1 MKKNKVLLTKTGD
14 TYNCRYVLDQTDIID
29 EKVDKGVSGKFP
41 QIIPYRLEEK
51 DNQREFIYEIG
62 NKVQLTEFLKKEINK
77 KQMLTLLYNLLSGL
91 EAFGMN
97 MISLSYVAKDIQ
109 YVFVA
114 PESLNVYFI
123 VAGVDKEITDLN
135 EVRNFVK
142 DVICNAHYFE
152 MDRDNYVAR
161 LITFTNKLGTFSV
174 GDMKEFVNQ
183 LLIDMGIHIE
193 EEKKKTEKKEEKTA
207 NDKVSRI
214 GVMQNNAK
222 MVQPGASVGGSVPP
236 MPKRQVPP
244 MPNGQPMPGRPM
256 PMQMG
261 PDGKPMNG
269 QPMPGRPMP
278 MQMGPDGKP
287 MNGQPMPGRPMPM
300 QMGPDGKP
308 MNGQPMPGRPM
319 PMQMGPDGK
328 PMNGQPMPGRPM
340 PMQMGPDGKP
350 MNGQPMPGRPM
361 PMQMGP
367 DGKPM
372 NGQPMPGRPMPMQM
386 GPDGKPMNGQPM
398 PGRPMPMQ
406 MGPDGKPMNGQPM
419 PGRPMPMQ
427 MGPDGKPMNGQPMP
441 GRPMPMQMGPDG
453 KPMNG
458 QPMPGRPMPMQMGP
472 DGKPIVPPIPNRP
485 SPSMPEKKPE
495 AAPVPPMPEKKPE
508 AAPVPPMPEKKP
520 EAAPVPPMPEKK
532 PEAAPVPPMPEKK
545 PEAAPVPPVEEK
557 KPQVPVPY
565 LLRIATNEKI
575 YINKPEFSIGRSATK
590 ADYTVTDNSDVSRIH
605 CIIERKN
612 GVSYIRDNASTN
624 GTFVNGQNI
633 AGQKNVFLTNNAK
646 VSLGD
651 EGFIY
656 FVR

>member
-41 QIIPYRLEEK
+41 QIIPCRLEEK

-222 MVQPGASVGGSVPP
+222 MVQPGASARGSVPP
-236 MPKRQVPP
+236 MPNRQVPP

-269 QPMPGRPMP
+269 R
-278 MQMGPDGKP
+278 
-287 MNGQPMPGRPMPM
+287 
-300 QMGPDGKP
+300 
-308 MNGQPMPGRPM
+308 
-319 PMQMGPDGK
+319 
-328 PMNGQPMPGRPM
+328 
-340 PMQMGPDGKP
+340 
-350 MNGQPMPGRPM
+350 
-361 PMQMGP
+361 
-367 DGKPM
+367 
-372 NGQPMPGRPMPMQM
+372 
-386 GPDGKPMNGQPM
+386 
-398 PGRPMPMQ
+398 
-406 MGPDGKPMNGQPM
+406 
-419 PGRPMPMQ
+419 
-427 MGPDGKPMNGQPMP
+427 PMP

-520 EAAPVPPMPEKK
+520 EAAPVPPIPEKK
-532 PEAAPVPPMPEKK
+532 PEAAL
-545 PEAAPVPPVEEK
+545 VPPVEEK

-633 AGQKNVFLTNNAK
+633 AGQENVFLTNNAK

>member
-14 TYNCRYVLDQTDIID
+14 TYNCKYVLDQTDIID

-114 PESLNVYFI
+114 PESLNIYFI

-222 MVQPGASVGGSVPP
+222 MVQPGASAGGSVPP
-236 MPKRQVPP
+236 MPNRQVPP

-278 MQMGPDGKP
+278 MQIGPDGKP
-287 MNGQPMPGRPMPM
+287 MN
-300 QMGPDGKP
+300 
-308 MNGQPMPGRPM
+308 
-319 PMQMGPDGK
+319 
-328 PMNGQPMPGRPM
+328 
-340 PMQMGPDGKP
+340 
-350 MNGQPMPGRPM
+350 
-361 PMQMGP
+361 
-367 DGKPM
+367 
-372 NGQPMPGRPMPMQM
+372 
-386 GPDGKPMNGQPM
+386 
-398 PGRPMPMQ
+398 
-406 MGPDGKPMNGQPM
+406 
-419 PGRPMPMQ
+419 
-427 MGPDGKPMNGQPMP
+427 
-441 GRPMPMQMGPDG
+441 
-453 KPMNG
+453 
-458 QPMPGRPMPMQMGP
+458 GRPMPMQMGP

-485 SPSMPEKKPE
+485 SPS
-495 AAPVPPMPEKKPE
+495 MPEKKPE

>member
-319 PMQMGPDGK
+319 PMP
-328 PMNGQPMPGRPM
+328 GQPM

-372 NGQPMPGRPMPMQM
+372 NGR
-386 GPDGKPMNGQPM
+386 
-398 PGRPMPMQ
+398 
-406 MGPDGKPMNGQPM
+406 
-419 PGRPMPMQ
+419 
-427 MGPDGKPMNGQPMP
+427 PMP

-485 SPSMPEKKPE
+485 SPS
-495 AAPVPPMPEKKPE
+495 
-508 AAPVPPMPEKKP
+508 MPEKKP

>member
-14 TYNCRYVLDQTDIID
+14 TYNCKYVLDQTDIID

-114 PESLNVYFI
+114 PESLNIYFI

-222 MVQPGASVGGSVPP
+222 MVQPGASAGGSVPP
-236 MPKRQVPP
+236 MPNRQVPP
-244 MPNGQPMPGRPM
+244 MPNGQPMPGRPMPMQMGPDGKPMPGRPMPMQGRPMPMPGQPMPMQMGPDGKPMNGQPM

-287 MNGQPMPGRPMPM
+287 MNRQPMQGRPMPM
-300 QMGPDGKP
+300 P
-308 MNGQPMPGRPM
+308 GQ
-319 PMQMGPDGK
+319 
-328 PMNGQPMPGRPM
+328 
-340 PMQMGPDGKP
+340 
-350 MNGQPMPGRPM
+350 
-361 PMQMGP
+361 
-367 DGKPM
+367 
-372 NGQPMPGRPMPMQM
+372 
-386 GPDGKPMNGQPM
+386 
-398 PGRPMPMQ
+398 PMPMQ

-485 SPSMPEKKPE
+485 APSMPEKKPE

-520 EAAPVPPMPEKK
+520 ET
-532 PEAAPVPPMPEKK
+532 
-545 PEAAPVPPVEEK
+545 APVPPVEEK

-633 AGQKNVFLTNNAK
+633 AGQENVFLTNNAK

>member
-1 MKKNKVLLTKTGD
+1 MNGERDMKKNKVLLTKTGD

-41 QIIPYRLEEK
+41 QIIPCRLEEK

-62 NKVQLTEFLKKEINK
+62 NKVQLNEFLKKEINK

-222 MVQPGASVGGSVPP
+222 MVQPGASARESVPP
-236 MPKRQVPP
+236 MPNRQVPP

-269 QPMPGRPMP
+269 W
-278 MQMGPDGKP
+278 
-287 MNGQPMPGRPMPM
+287 
-300 QMGPDGKP
+300 
-308 MNGQPMPGRPM
+308 
-319 PMQMGPDGK
+319 
-328 PMNGQPMPGRPM
+328 
-340 PMQMGPDGKP
+340 
-350 MNGQPMPGRPM
+350 
-361 PMQMGP
+361 
-367 DGKPM
+367 
-372 NGQPMPGRPMPMQM
+372 
-386 GPDGKPMNGQPM
+386 
-398 PGRPMPMQ
+398 
-406 MGPDGKPMNGQPM
+406 
-419 PGRPMPMQ
+419 
-427 MGPDGKPMNGQPMP
+427 PMP

-485 SPSMPEKKPE
+485 ASS
-495 AAPVPPMPEKKPE
+495 MPEKKPE

>member
-1 MKKNKVLLTKTGD
+1 MNGERDMKKNKVLLTKTGD

-41 QIIPYRLEEK
+41 QIIPCRLEEK

-62 NKVQLTEFLKKEINK
+62 NKVQLNEFLKKEINK

-222 MVQPGASVGGSVPP
+222 MVQPGASARESVPP
-236 MPKRQVPP
+236 MPNRQVPP
-244 MPNGQPMPGRPM
+244 MPNGQPMPGRPMPMQMGPDGKPMNGWPMPGRPMPMQMGPDGKPMNGQTMPGRPM

-319 PMQMGPDGK
+319 PMQMGLDGK
-328 PMNGQPMPGRPM
+328 PMNGQLMPGRPM

-350 MNGQPMPGRPM
+350 MNGR
-361 PMQMGP
+361 
-367 DGKPM
+367 
-372 NGQPMPGRPMPMQM
+372 
-386 GPDGKPMNGQPM
+386 
-398 PGRPMPMQ
+398 
-406 MGPDGKPMNGQPM
+406 
-419 PGRPMPMQ
+419 
-427 MGPDGKPMNGQPMP
+427 PMP

-485 SPSMPEKKPE
+485 ASS
-495 AAPVPPMPEKKPE
+495 
-508 AAPVPPMPEKKP
+508 MPEKKP

>member
-41 QIIPYRLEEK
+41 QIIPCRLEEK

-135 EVRNFVK
+135 EVGNFVK

-193 EEKKKTEKKEEKTA
+193 EEKKKTEKKEEKTV

-222 MVQPGASVGGSVPP
+222 MVQPGASVRGSVPP
-236 MPKRQVPP
+236 MPNRQVPP
-244 MPNGQPMPGRPM
+244 MP
-256 PMQMG
+256 
-261 PDGKPMNG
+261 
-269 QPMPGRPMP
+269 
-278 MQMGPDGKP
+278 
-287 MNGQPMPGRPMPM
+287 
-300 QMGPDGKP
+300 
-308 MNGQPMPGRPM
+308 
-319 PMQMGPDGK
+319 
-328 PMNGQPMPGRPM
+328 
-340 PMQMGPDGKP
+340 
-350 MNGQPMPGRPM
+350 
-361 PMQMGP
+361 
-367 DGKPM
+367 
-372 NGQPMPGRPMPMQM
+372 
-386 GPDGKPMNGQPM
+386 
-398 PGRPMPMQ
+398 
-406 MGPDGKPMNGQPM
+406 
-419 PGRPMPMQ
+419 
-427 MGPDGKPMNGQPMP
+427 NGQPMP

-485 SPSMPEKKPE
+485 ASS
-495 AAPVPPMPEKKPE
+495 MPEKKPE

>member
-41 QIIPYRLEEK
+41 QIIPCRLEEK

-62 NKVQLTEFLKKEINK
+62 NKVQLNEFLKKEINK

-222 MVQPGASVGGSVPP
+222 MVQPGASARESVPP
-236 MPKRQVPP
+236 MPNRQVPP
-244 MPNGQPMPGRPM
+244 MPNGQPMPGRPMPMQMGPDGKPMNGWPMPGRPMPMQMGPDGKPMNGQTMPGRPM

-287 MNGQPMPGRPMPM
+287 MNGRPMPGRPMPM

-308 MNGQPMPGRPM
+308 MNGQTMPGRPM

-328 PMNGQPMPGRPM
+328 PMNGR
-340 PMQMGPDGKP
+340 
-350 MNGQPMPGRPM
+350 
-361 PMQMGP
+361 
-367 DGKPM
+367 
-372 NGQPMPGRPMPMQM
+372 
-386 GPDGKPMNGQPM
+386 
-398 PGRPMPMQ
+398 
-406 MGPDGKPMNGQPM
+406 
-419 PGRPMPMQ
+419 
-427 MGPDGKPMNGQPMP
+427 PMP

-485 SPSMPEKKPE
+485 ASS
-495 AAPVPPMPEKKPE
+495 MPEKKPE

>member
-1 MKKNKVLLTKTGD
+1 MNGERDMKKNKVLLTKTGD

-41 QIIPYRLEEK
+41 QIIPCRLEEK

-222 MVQPGASVGGSVPP
+222 MVQPGASARGSVPP
-236 MPKRQVPP
+236 MPNRQVPP

-278 MQMGPDGKP
+278 MQMGPDDKP

-308 MNGQPMPGRPM
+308 MNGR
-319 PMQMGPDGK
+319 
-328 PMNGQPMPGRPM
+328 
-340 PMQMGPDGKP
+340 
-350 MNGQPMPGRPM
+350 
-361 PMQMGP
+361 
-367 DGKPM
+367 
-372 NGQPMPGRPMPMQM
+372 
-386 GPDGKPMNGQPM
+386 
-398 PGRPMPMQ
+398 
-406 MGPDGKPMNGQPM
+406 
-419 PGRPMPMQ
+419 
-427 MGPDGKPMNGQPMP
+427 
-441 GRPMPMQMGPDG
+441 
-453 KPMNG
+453 
-458 QPMPGRPMPMQMGP
+458 PMPGRPMPMQMGP

-485 SPSMPEKKPE
+485 ASS
-495 AAPVPPMPEKKPE
+495 
-508 AAPVPPMPEKKP
+508 
-520 EAAPVPPMPEKK
+520 MPEKK

>member
-1 MKKNKVLLTKTGD
+1 MNGERDMKKNKVLLTKTGD

-41 QIIPYRLEEK
+41 QIIPCRLEEK

-62 NKVQLTEFLKKEINK
+62 NKVQLNEFLKKEINK

-222 MVQPGASVGGSVPP
+222 MVQPGASARGSVPP
-236 MPKRQVPP
+236 MPNRQVPP
-244 MPNGQPMPGRPM
+244 MPNGQPMPGRPMPMQMGPDGKPMNGQTMPGRPM

-319 PMQMGPDGK
+319 PMQMGLDGKPMNGQLMPGRPMPMQMGPDGK
-328 PMNGQPMPGRPM
+328 PMNGRPMPGRPM

-350 MNGQPMPGRPM
+350 MNGRPMSGRPM

-372 NGQPMPGRPMPMQM
+372 NGR
-386 GPDGKPMNGQPM
+386 
-398 PGRPMPMQ
+398 
-406 MGPDGKPMNGQPM
+406 
-419 PGRPMPMQ
+419 
-427 MGPDGKPMNGQPMP
+427 
-441 GRPMPMQMGPDG
+441 
-453 KPMNG
+453 
-458 QPMPGRPMPMQMGP
+458 PMPGRPMPMQMGP

-485 SPSMPEKKPE
+485 ASS
-495 AAPVPPMPEKKPE
+495 MPEKKPE

>member
-41 QIIPYRLEEK
+41 QIIPCRLEEK

-62 NKVQLTEFLKKEINK
+62 NKVQLNEFLKKEINK

-222 MVQPGASVGGSVPP
+222 MVQPGASARGSVPP
-236 MPKRQVPP
+236 MPNRQVPP
-244 MPNGQPMPGRPM
+244 MPNGQPMPGRPMPMQMGPDGKPMNGWPMPGRPMPMQMGPDGKPMNGQTMPGRPM

-300 QMGPDGKP
+300 QMGLDGKPMNGQLMPGRPMPMQMGPDGKP
-308 MNGQPMPGRPM
+308 MNGRPMPGRPM

-328 PMNGQPMPGRPM
+328 PMNGR
-340 PMQMGPDGKP
+340 
-350 MNGQPMPGRPM
+350 
-361 PMQMGP
+361 
-367 DGKPM
+367 
-372 NGQPMPGRPMPMQM
+372 
-386 GPDGKPMNGQPM
+386 
-398 PGRPMPMQ
+398 
-406 MGPDGKPMNGQPM
+406 
-419 PGRPMPMQ
+419 
-427 MGPDGKPMNGQPMP
+427 
-441 GRPMPMQMGPDG
+441 
-453 KPMNG
+453 
-458 QPMPGRPMPMQMGP
+458 PMPGRPMPMQMGP

-485 SPSMPEKKPE
+485 ASS
-495 AAPVPPMPEKKPE
+495 
-508 AAPVPPMPEKKP
+508 
-520 EAAPVPPMPEKK
+520 MPEKK

>member
-41 QIIPYRLEEK
+41 QIIPCRLEEK

-193 EEKKKTEKKEEKTA
+193 EEKKKTEKKEEKTV

-222 MVQPGASVGGSVPP
+222 MVQPGASARGSVPP
-236 MPKRQVPP
+236 MPNRQVPP

-269 QPMPGRPMP
+269 R
-278 MQMGPDGKP
+278 
-287 MNGQPMPGRPMPM
+287 
-300 QMGPDGKP
+300 
-308 MNGQPMPGRPM
+308 
-319 PMQMGPDGK
+319 
-328 PMNGQPMPGRPM
+328 
-340 PMQMGPDGKP
+340 
-350 MNGQPMPGRPM
+350 
-361 PMQMGP
+361 
-367 DGKPM
+367 
-372 NGQPMPGRPMPMQM
+372 
-386 GPDGKPMNGQPM
+386 
-398 PGRPMPMQ
+398 
-406 MGPDGKPMNGQPM
+406 
-419 PGRPMPMQ
+419 
-427 MGPDGKPMNGQPMP
+427 
-441 GRPMPMQMGPDG
+441 
-453 KPMNG
+453 
-458 QPMPGRPMPMQMGP
+458 PMPGRPMPMQMGP

-485 SPSMPEKKPE
+485 ASS
-495 AAPVPPMPEKKPE
+495 
-508 AAPVPPMPEKKP
+508 MPEKKP

>member
-41 QIIPYRLEEK
+41 QIIPCRLEKK

-222 MVQPGASVGGSVPP
+222 MVQPGASARGSVPP
-236 MPKRQVPP
+236 MPNRQVPP
-244 MPNGQPMPGRPM
+244 MP
-256 PMQMG
+256 
-261 PDGKPMNG
+261 
-269 QPMPGRPMP
+269 
-278 MQMGPDGKP
+278 
-287 MNGQPMPGRPMPM
+287 
-300 QMGPDGKP
+300 
-308 MNGQPMPGRPM
+308 
-319 PMQMGPDGK
+319 
-328 PMNGQPMPGRPM
+328 
-340 PMQMGPDGKP
+340 
-350 MNGQPMPGRPM
+350 
-361 PMQMGP
+361 
-367 DGKPM
+367 
-372 NGQPMPGRPMPMQM
+372 
-386 GPDGKPMNGQPM
+386 
-398 PGRPMPMQ
+398 
-406 MGPDGKPMNGQPM
+406 
-419 PGRPMPMQ
+419 
-427 MGPDGKPMNGQPMP
+427 NGQPMP

-485 SPSMPEKKPE
+485 ASS
-495 AAPVPPMPEKKPE
+495 MPEKKPE

>member
-41 QIIPYRLEEK
+41 QIIPCRLEEK

-222 MVQPGASVGGSVPP
+222 MVQPGASARGSVPP
-236 MPKRQVPP
+236 MPNRQVPP

-269 QPMPGRPMP
+269 RPMPGRPMP

-287 MNGQPMPGRPMPM
+287 MNGR
-300 QMGPDGKP
+300 
-308 MNGQPMPGRPM
+308 
-319 PMQMGPDGK
+319 
-328 PMNGQPMPGRPM
+328 
-340 PMQMGPDGKP
+340 
-350 MNGQPMPGRPM
+350 
-361 PMQMGP
+361 
-367 DGKPM
+367 
-372 NGQPMPGRPMPMQM
+372 
-386 GPDGKPMNGQPM
+386 
-398 PGRPMPMQ
+398 
-406 MGPDGKPMNGQPM
+406 
-419 PGRPMPMQ
+419 
-427 MGPDGKPMNGQPMP
+427 PMP

-485 SPSMPEKKPE
+485 ASSMPEKKPE

-520 EAAPVPPMPEKK
+520 EATPVPPMPEKK

>member
-41 QIIPYRLEEK
+41 QIIPCRLEKK

-193 EEKKKTEKKEEKTA
+193 EEKKKTEKKEEKTV

-222 MVQPGASVGGSVPP
+222 MVQPGASARGSVPP
-236 MPKRQVPP
+236 MPNRQVPP

-287 MNGQPMPGRPMPM
+287 MNGR
-300 QMGPDGKP
+300 
-308 MNGQPMPGRPM
+308 
-319 PMQMGPDGK
+319 
-328 PMNGQPMPGRPM
+328 
-340 PMQMGPDGKP
+340 
-350 MNGQPMPGRPM
+350 
-361 PMQMGP
+361 
-367 DGKPM
+367 
-372 NGQPMPGRPMPMQM
+372 
-386 GPDGKPMNGQPM
+386 
-398 PGRPMPMQ
+398 
-406 MGPDGKPMNGQPM
+406 
-419 PGRPMPMQ
+419 
-427 MGPDGKPMNGQPMP
+427 
-441 GRPMPMQMGPDG
+441 
-453 KPMNG
+453 
-458 QPMPGRPMPMQMGP
+458 PMPGRPMPMQMGP

-485 SPSMPEKKPE
+485 ASS
-495 AAPVPPMPEKKPE
+495 
-508 AAPVPPMPEKKP
+508 
-520 EAAPVPPMPEKK
+520 MPEKK

>member
-41 QIIPYRLEEK
+41 QIIPCRLEEK

-222 MVQPGASVGGSVPP
+222 MVQPGASARGSVPP
-236 MPKRQVPP
+236 MPNRQVPP
-244 MPNGQPMPGRPM
+244 MP
-256 PMQMG
+256 
-261 PDGKPMNG
+261 
-269 QPMPGRPMP
+269 
-278 MQMGPDGKP
+278 
-287 MNGQPMPGRPMPM
+287 
-300 QMGPDGKP
+300 
-308 MNGQPMPGRPM
+308 
-319 PMQMGPDGK
+319 
-328 PMNGQPMPGRPM
+328 
-340 PMQMGPDGKP
+340 
-350 MNGQPMPGRPM
+350 
-361 PMQMGP
+361 
-367 DGKPM
+367 
-372 NGQPMPGRPMPMQM
+372 
-386 GPDGKPMNGQPM
+386 
-398 PGRPMPMQ
+398 
-406 MGPDGKPMNGQPM
+406 NGQPM

-485 SPSMPEKKPE
+485 APS
-495 AAPVPPMPEKKPE
+495 
-508 AAPVPPMPEKKP
+508 MPEKKP

-633 AGQKNVFLTNNAK
+633 AGQENVFLTNNAK

>member
-41 QIIPYRLEEK
+41 QIIPCRLEEK

-183 LLIDMGIHIE
+183 LLVDMGIHIE

-222 MVQPGASVGGSVPP
+222 MVQPSASARGSVPP
-236 MPKRQVPP
+236 MPNRQVPP

-269 QPMPGRPMP
+269 R
-278 MQMGPDGKP
+278 
-287 MNGQPMPGRPMPM
+287 
-300 QMGPDGKP
+300 
-308 MNGQPMPGRPM
+308 
-319 PMQMGPDGK
+319 
-328 PMNGQPMPGRPM
+328 
-340 PMQMGPDGKP
+340 
-350 MNGQPMPGRPM
+350 
-361 PMQMGP
+361 
-367 DGKPM
+367 
-372 NGQPMPGRPMPMQM
+372 
-386 GPDGKPMNGQPM
+386 
-398 PGRPMPMQ
+398 
-406 MGPDGKPMNGQPM
+406 PM

-485 SPSMPEKKPE
+485 ASSMPEKKPE

-508 AAPVPPMPEKKP
+508 ATPVPPMPEKKP
-520 EAAPVPPMPEKK
+520 EAAPVPPMP
-532 PEAAPVPPMPEKK
+532 
-545 PEAAPVPPVEEK
+545 EK

>member
-1 MKKNKVLLTKTGD
+1 MNGERDMKKNKVLLTKTGD

-41 QIIPYRLEEK
+41 QIIPCRLEEK

-193 EEKKKTEKKEEKTA
+193 EEKKKTEKKEEKTV

-222 MVQPGASVGGSVPP
+222 MVQPGASARGSVPP
-236 MPKRQVPP
+236 MPNRQVPP

-269 QPMPGRPMP
+269 R
-278 MQMGPDGKP
+278 
-287 MNGQPMPGRPMPM
+287 
-300 QMGPDGKP
+300 
-308 MNGQPMPGRPM
+308 
-319 PMQMGPDGK
+319 
-328 PMNGQPMPGRPM
+328 
-340 PMQMGPDGKP
+340 
-350 MNGQPMPGRPM
+350 
-361 PMQMGP
+361 
-367 DGKPM
+367 
-372 NGQPMPGRPMPMQM
+372 
-386 GPDGKPMNGQPM
+386 
-398 PGRPMPMQ
+398 
-406 MGPDGKPMNGQPM
+406 
-419 PGRPMPMQ
+419 
-427 MGPDGKPMNGQPMP
+427 
-441 GRPMPMQMGPDG
+441 
-453 KPMNG
+453 
-458 QPMPGRPMPMQMGP
+458 PMPGRPMPMQMGP

-485 SPSMPEKKPE
+485 ASSMPEKKPE

>member
-114 PESLNVYFI
+114 PESLNIYFI

-222 MVQPGASVGGSVPP
+222 MVRPGASAGGSVPP
-236 MPKRQVPP
+236 MPNRQVPP
-244 MPNGQPMPGRPM
+244 MPNGQPMPGRPMPMRMGPDGKPMNGQPMPGRPMPMQMGPDGKPMNGQPMPGRPMPMQMGPDGKPMNRQPMPGRPM

-319 PMQMGPDGK
+319 PMP
-328 PMNGQPMPGRPM
+328 GQ
-340 PMQMGPDGKP
+340 
-350 MNGQPMPGRPM
+350 
-361 PMQMGP
+361 
-367 DGKPM
+367 
-372 NGQPMPGRPMPMQM
+372 
-386 GPDGKPMNGQPM
+386 
-398 PGRPMPMQ
+398 
-406 MGPDGKPMNGQPM
+406 
-419 PGRPMPMQ
+419 
-427 MGPDGKPMNGQPMP
+427 
-441 GRPMPMQMGPDG
+441 PMPMQMGPDG

-520 EAAPVPPMPEKK
+520 EAAS
-532 PEAAPVPPMPEKK
+532 
-545 PEAAPVPPVEEK
+545 VPPVEEK

>member
-41 QIIPYRLEEK
+41 QIIPCRLEEK

-222 MVQPGASVGGSVPP
+222 MVQPGASAGGSVPP
-236 MPKRQVPP
+236 MPNRQVPP

-350 MNGQPMPGRPM
+350 MNGRSMP
-361 PMQMGP
+361 
-367 DGKPM
+367 
-372 NGQPMPGRPMPMQM
+372 N
-386 GPDGKPMNGQPM
+386 
-398 PGRPMPMQ
+398 
-406 MGPDGKPMNGQPM
+406 
-419 PGRPMPMQ
+419 
-427 MGPDGKPMNGQPMP
+427 
-441 GRPMPMQMGPDG
+441 
-453 KPMNG
+453 
-458 QPMPGRPMPMQMGP
+458 RPMPMQMGP

-485 SPSMPEKKPE
+485 APSMPEKKPE

-532 PEAAPVPPMPEKK
+532 PET
-545 PEAAPVPPVEEK
+545 APVPPVEEK

-633 AGQKNVFLTNNAK
+633 AGQENVFLTNNAK

>member
-14 TYNCRYVLDQTDIID
+14 TYNCKYVLDQTDIID

-114 PESLNVYFI
+114 PESLNIYFI

-222 MVQPGASVGGSVPP
+222 MVQPGASAGESVPP
-236 MPKRQVPP
+236 MPNRQVPP
-244 MPNGQPMPGRPM
+244 MPNGQPMPGRPMPMQMGPDGKPMNGQPMPGRTM

-300 QMGPDGKP
+300 P
-308 MNGQPMPGRPM
+308 GQPM

-350 MNGQPMPGRPM
+350 MNGRPMPMQMGPDGKPMNGRPM

-372 NGQPMPGRPMPMQM
+372 NGQPM
-386 GPDGKPMNGQPM
+386 
-398 PGRPMPMQ
+398 
-406 MGPDGKPMNGQPM
+406 
-419 PGRPMPMQ
+419 
-427 MGPDGKPMNGQPMP
+427 
-441 GRPMPMQMGPDG
+441 
-453 KPMNG
+453 
-458 QPMPGRPMPMQMGP
+458 PMPGRPMPMQMGP

-485 SPSMPEKKPE
+485 SPS
-495 AAPVPPMPEKKPE
+495 MPEKKPE

>member
-41 QIIPYRLEEK
+41 QIIPCRLEKK

-161 LITFTNKLGTFSV
+161 LITFMNKLGTFSV

-193 EEKKKTEKKEEKTA
+193 EEKKKTEKKEEKTV

-222 MVQPGASVGGSVPP
+222 MVQPGASVRGSVPP
-236 MPKRQVPP
+236 MPNRQVPP
-244 MPNGQPMPGRPM
+244 MPNGQPMPGRPMPMQMGPDGKPMNGQLMPGRPM

-287 MNGQPMPGRPMPM
+287 MNGR
-300 QMGPDGKP
+300 
-308 MNGQPMPGRPM
+308 
-319 PMQMGPDGK
+319 
-328 PMNGQPMPGRPM
+328 
-340 PMQMGPDGKP
+340 
-350 MNGQPMPGRPM
+350 
-361 PMQMGP
+361 
-367 DGKPM
+367 
-372 NGQPMPGRPMPMQM
+372 
-386 GPDGKPMNGQPM
+386 
-398 PGRPMPMQ
+398 
-406 MGPDGKPMNGQPM
+406 
-419 PGRPMPMQ
+419 
-427 MGPDGKPMNGQPMP
+427 
-441 GRPMPMQMGPDG
+441 
-453 KPMNG
+453 
-458 QPMPGRPMPMQMGP
+458 PMPGRPMPMQMGP

-485 SPSMPEKKPE
+485 ASS
-495 AAPVPPMPEKKPE
+495 
-508 AAPVPPMPEKKP
+508 
-520 EAAPVPPMPEKK
+520 MPEKK

>member
-41 QIIPYRLEEK
+41 QIIPCRLEEK

-222 MVQPGASVGGSVPP
+222 MAQPGVSAGGSVPP
-236 MPKRQVPP
+236 MPNRQVPP
-244 MPNGQPMPGRPM
+244 MPNGQS
-256 PMQMG
+256 
-261 PDGKPMNG
+261 
-269 QPMPGRPMP
+269 
-278 MQMGPDGKP
+278 
-287 MNGQPMPGRPMPM
+287 
-300 QMGPDGKP
+300 
-308 MNGQPMPGRPM
+308 
-319 PMQMGPDGK
+319 
-328 PMNGQPMPGRPM
+328 
-340 PMQMGPDGKP
+340 
-350 MNGQPMPGRPM
+350 
-361 PMQMGP
+361 
-367 DGKPM
+367 
-372 NGQPMPGRPMPMQM
+372 
-386 GPDGKPMNGQPM
+386 
-398 PGRPMPMQ
+398 
-406 MGPDGKPMNGQPM
+406 
-419 PGRPMPMQ
+419 
-427 MGPDGKPMNGQPMP
+427 MP

-485 SPSMPEKKPE
+485 SPS
-495 AAPVPPMPEKKPE
+495 
-508 AAPVPPMPEKKP
+508 
-520 EAAPVPPMPEKK
+520 
-532 PEAAPVPPMPEKK
+532 MPEKK

-633 AGQKNVFLTNNAK
+633 AGQENVFLTNNAR

>member
-41 QIIPYRLEEK
+41 QIIPCRLEEK

-183 LLIDMGIHIE
+183 LLVDMGIHIE

-222 MVQPGASVGGSVPP
+222 MVQPSASARGSVPP
-236 MPKRQVPP
+236 MPNRQVPP
-244 MPNGQPMPGRPM
+244 MPNGQPMPGRPMPMQMGPDGKPMNGRPMPGRPM

-308 MNGQPMPGRPM
+308 MNGR
-319 PMQMGPDGK
+319 
-328 PMNGQPMPGRPM
+328 
-340 PMQMGPDGKP
+340 
-350 MNGQPMPGRPM
+350 
-361 PMQMGP
+361 
-367 DGKPM
+367 
-372 NGQPMPGRPMPMQM
+372 
-386 GPDGKPMNGQPM
+386 PM

-485 SPSMPEKKPE
+485 ASSMPEKKPE

-508 AAPVPPMPEKKP
+508 ATPVPPMPEKKP
-520 EAAPVPPMPEKK
+520 EAAPVPPMP
-532 PEAAPVPPMPEKK
+532 
-545 PEAAPVPPVEEK
+545 EK

>member
-14 TYNCRYVLDQTDIID
+14 TYNCKYVLDQTDIID

-114 PESLNVYFI
+114 PESLNIYFI

-222 MVQPGASVGGSVPP
+222 MVQPGASAGESVPP
-236 MPKRQVPP
+236 MPNRQVPP
-244 MPNGQPMPGRPM
+244 MPNGQPMPGRPMPMQMGPDGKPMNGQPMPGRTM

-308 MNGQPMPGRPM
+308 MNGQPMLGRPMPMQMGPDGKPMNGRPMPMQMGPDGKPMNGRPMPMQIGPDGKPMNGRPM

-340 PMQMGPDGKP
+340 
-350 MNGQPMPGRPM
+350 
-361 PMQMGP
+361 
-367 DGKPM
+367 
-372 NGQPMPGRPMPMQM
+372 
-386 GPDGKPMNGQPM
+386 
-398 PGRPMPMQ
+398 
-406 MGPDGKPMNGQPM
+406 
-419 PGRPMPMQ
+419 
-427 MGPDGKPMNGQPMP
+427 
-441 GRPMPMQMGPDG
+441 
-453 KPMNG
+453 
-458 QPMPGRPMPMQMGP
+458 PMPGRPMPMQMGP

-532 PEAAPVPPMPEKK
+532 PEAAPVPL
-545 PEAAPVPPVEEK
+545 VEEK

>member
-114 PESLNVYFI
+114 PESLNIYFI

-222 MVQPGASVGGSVPP
+222 MVRPGASAGGSVPP
-236 MPKRQVPP
+236 MPNRQVPP
-244 MPNGQPMPGRPM
+244 MP
-256 PMQMG
+256 
-261 PDGKPMNG
+261 
-269 QPMPGRPMP
+269 
-278 MQMGPDGKP
+278 
-287 MNGQPMPGRPMPM
+287 
-300 QMGPDGKP
+300 
-308 MNGQPMPGRPM
+308 
-319 PMQMGPDGK
+319 
-328 PMNGQPMPGRPM
+328 
-340 PMQMGPDGKP
+340 
-350 MNGQPMPGRPM
+350 
-361 PMQMGP
+361 
-367 DGKPM
+367 
-372 NGQPMPGRPMPMQM
+372 
-386 GPDGKPMNGQPM
+386 
-398 PGRPMPMQ
+398 
-406 MGPDGKPMNGQPM
+406 
-419 PGRPMPMQ
+419 
-427 MGPDGKPMNGQPMP
+427 
-441 GRPMPMQMGPDG
+441 
-453 KPMNG
+453 NG

-520 EAAPVPPMPEKK
+520 EAAS
-532 PEAAPVPPMPEKK
+532 
-545 PEAAPVPPVEEK
+545 VPPVEEK